1 MMFGFRKQSAEA
13 LVGQAF
19 QPASPASFG
28 RDMPVWIVQSIFGVG
43 GVEHARL
50 IGRDLPSE
58 TRIVAVSV
66 LTDPK
71 RYRRVG

>member
-1 MMFGFRKQSAEA
+1 
-13 LVGQAF
+13 
-19 QPASPASFG
+19 
-28 RDMPVWIVQSIFGVG
+28 MPVWQVHSLFTGVS

-50 IGRDLPSE
+50 IGRDQPTE
-58 TRIVAVSV
+58 ARIVAVSV